1 MLARPW
7 SCRRSLRLTIT
18 DALANQ
24 DDQDLPLMVRAES
37 ITDKVLDELIMTLT
51 NTHPS
56 ERIPLLKAMKG
67 DD

>member
-1 MLARPW
+1 
-7 SCRRSLRLTIT
+7 LTIT